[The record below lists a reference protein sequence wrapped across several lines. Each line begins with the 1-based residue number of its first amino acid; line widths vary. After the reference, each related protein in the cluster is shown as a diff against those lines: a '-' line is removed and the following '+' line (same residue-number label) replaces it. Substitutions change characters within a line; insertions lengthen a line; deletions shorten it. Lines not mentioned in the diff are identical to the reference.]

1 MKKTRKLISMIVA
14 LMACTFIACS
24 GGSSSSD
31 DDDDDASFLAGTPF
45 SDCTRTVSSIT
56 LSDGNWTYKAT
67 VNENG
72 IDASETY
79 NFTVSGGRYTFT
91 SGSATGTMELD
102 DTTTTLMNLMTPEER
117 DALLRETIAEDAGE
131 DVQFTING
139 NQAVFTAPMSQQDL
153 QEMQEVFDL
162 SSLPPTTT
170 IKTNADNTKYVITDR
185 TDPGSVMYLSKN

>member
-1 MKKTRKLISMIVA
+1 MKKTRKLISMLVA

-24 GGSSSSD
+24 GSSSSD
-31 DDDDDASFLAGTPF
+31 DDDDDSFLAGTPF
-45 SDCTRTVSSIT
+45 SDCTRTVSSVT
-56 LSDGNWTYKAT
+56 LSDGNWTLKNTINADG
-67 VNENG
+67 V
-72 IDASETY
+72 DASETY
-79 NFTVSGGRYTFT
+79 NFTVSGGNCTFT

-102 DTTTTLMNLMTPEER
+102 DTITTLMNLMTPEER
-117 DALLRETIAEDAGE
+117 DALLRESIAEDAGE
-131 DVQFTING
+131 DIQFTING
-139 NQAVFTAPMSQQDL
+139 NQAIFTAPMSQQDL